1 MRHGLRALICLGL
14 VGGAACNQ
22 VWNAVTTEDCQPGS
36 TNPECASTGWPTT
49 GHGAN
54 SDPWLVT
61 HNQVITQMTP
71 WVLVLN
77 FDNSATS
84 DQTMK
89 AAQALATA
97 IAVGSSY
104 HGYQNADAPPFLQY
118 QIRPIVDLTNYN
130 PNNPTS
136 NPNNPVAPSTWT
148 NPSSTLLPTDSTGQF
163 DPSQLFQ
170 AQFAD
175 FGFSDMT
182 VSPPRPL
189 SLGELFENGLINEVW
204 VQDGELDLPTGPQRR
219 FPLYLERKQRYDQSG
234 AAVTGSGSF
243 DCVGGGTPPTV
254 CLPDIPCNVTVRMS
268 HLDPIGGAGAGCDL
282 EIRGWGIE
290 GMWDA
295 LPEFQP
301 DAAAFLNQDFD
312 SRFGVRFNS
321 WPEICTVTDAENQM
335 PCVSYPSPT
344 SATGT
349 YTDGTTWTIDP
360 FLQGCGSS
368 QFPPNAVW
376 RGDFD
381 DTTSNVQSRC
391 EHFGLNDNPA
401 GGDTYQMY
409 PAAALAAQPQTYV
422 GCGGDWQIY
431 WRQSMPG
438 YQNQATAHDG
448 TPMKNWWPMLFY

>member
-1 MRHGLRALICLGL
+1 VKAELALMMCLGVSTL
-14 VGGAACNQ
+14 ACTR
-22 VWNAVTTEDCQPGS
+22 VVDAVTKVACMPGS
-36 TNPECASTGWPTT
+36 TDPDCQLTGWPTSD
-49 GHGAN
+49 GLHGAN

-61 HNQVITQMTP
+61 HNEVITQMKP
-71 WVLVLN
+71 SVLVLN
-77 FDNSATS
+77 FDNSAS
-84 DQTMK
+84 SAATMM
-89 AAQALATA
+89 AAQALADA
-97 IAVGSSY
+97 LAVGSKY
-104 HGYQNADAPPFLQY
+104 HGYQSSDAPQFLQY
-118 QIRPIVDLTNYN
+118 QILPIVELTNT
-130 PNNPTS
+130 PS
-136 NPNNPVAPSTWT
+136 NPVPSGWT

-189 SLGELFENGLINEVW
+189 SLGELFERGIVNEVW

-234 AAVTGSGSF
+234 NAMTGASAF
-243 DCVGGGTPPTV
+243 DCVAGGTPPTV

-321 WPEICTVTDAENQM
+321 WPEICTVTDAENQI
-335 PCVSYPSPT
+335 PCVSYPSAT

-349 YTDGTTWTIDP
+349 YTDGATWTIDP

-368 QFPPNAVW
+368 QFPPNAIW

-381 DTTSNVQSRC
+381 DTTRNVQSRC

-401 GGDTYQMY
+401 GGDTYQTY
-409 PAAALAAQPQTYV
+409 PAAALAAQPQTNV

-438 YQNQATAHDG
+438 YQNHATAHDG

>member
-1 MRHGLRALICLGL
+1 
-14 VGGAACNQ
+14 
-22 VWNAVTTEDCQPGS
+22 
-36 TNPECASTGWPTT
+36 
-49 GHGAN
+49 
-54 SDPWLVT
+54 
-61 HNQVITQMTP
+61 
-71 WVLVLN
+71 
-77 FDNSATS
+77 
-84 DQTMK
+84 
-89 AAQALATA
+89 
-97 IAVGSSY
+97 
-104 HGYQNADAPPFLQY
+104 
-118 QIRPIVDLTNYN
+118 
-130 PNNPTS
+130 
-136 NPNNPVAPSTWT
+136 
-148 NPSSTLLPTDSTGQF
+148 
-163 DPSQLFQ
+163 
-170 AQFAD
+170 
-175 FGFSDMT
+175 
-182 VSPPRPL
+182 
-189 SLGELFENGLINEVW
+189 
-204 VQDGELDLPTGPQRR
+204 
-219 FPLYLERKQRYDQSG
+219 
-234 AAVTGSGSF
+234 
-243 DCVGGGTPPTV
+243 
-254 CLPDIPCNVTVRMS
+254 MS

-321 WPEICTVTDAENQM
+321 WPEICTVMDAENQM

-409 PAAALAAQPQTYV
+409 PGRRGWRRNPRPTLVAAATGRSTGKREHARLPESGHRPRWHTDEELVADAVLLIVSLSKTSTPTSCAW
-422 GCGGDWQIY
+422 GC
-431 WRQSMPG
+431 RR
-438 YQNQATAHDG
+438 
-448 TPMKNWWPMLFY
+448 